1 MYQQINTGQV
11 AVEILAETCELHRAP
26 QGQSGSLL
34 PELILE
40 RALTENDQ
48 LEIGE
53 PCSDFRHCFEQVAMT
68 FAGNQLGDGGND
80 DIGVRQ
86 SELAPKGLAVRG
98 REECTSIDG
107 TADDAHAVRAES
119 CLAKDGGDVIRDRDY
134 LSKWPV
140 AKSGDQGRLR
150 VIHAPGDDGGNGCAG
165 RRQAAEEVSTAAAVA
180 VQDIRLF
187 VEYALPQA
195 KCEGEI
201 VITGTIDVAH
211 ADAGVARG
219 SIYAGAGSAHQCVV
233 DSAHLKCL
241 CQINYLLGAAIKMA
255 SGFDM
260 QYFHWAQNSSDN
272 QIRRMSATVTPVH
285 TPMMRQYMSI
295 KAEYPDMLVF
305 YRMGDFYELFYDD
318 AKRAAALMDITLTSR
333 GKSAGDPIPMAG
345 VPYHALEGYLA
356 KLVRKGESVAICEQ
370 IGDPATSK
378 GPVERK
384 VTRVVTPGTLTDEAL
399 LAEGR
404 DNAVAAIFEAQG
416 TYGLAWLDLAG
427 GRFRLTEVSGLE
439 ALAGELERVRPAEI
453 IIDEERELSATM
465 RPGVRVTGRPPWHFE
480 IDSATRLLCSQFKTR
495 DLAGFGCDG
504 LPRGVA
510 AAGALLQ
517 YVSDTQKIALPHL
530 RSISVQLSDDAV
542 VMDGPTRRN
551 LELEDSLS
559 DHHEH
564 TLAGVMDKCR
574 SPMGSRLLKRWIQRP
589 LRDKTV
595 LQARYQAIDT
605 VMLGRFTASLQD
617 QLQGIGDIE
626 RILSRVALRSARPR
640 DLTQLSSAL
649 AGIPSLRKSIEEAD
663 SPLIQALREQI
674 GKHPRERQ
682 LLQKALVDNP
692 PMLIRDGGVIAAG
705 YDDEL
710 DSLKAI
716 AENAD
721 QYLLDLESREKSRTG
736 ISTLKLGYNR
746 VHGYYIEISK
756 GQADKAPLDYVR
768 RQTLKGAER
777 YITPELKEFEEK
789 VLGARE
795 RALNRE
801 KQLYE
806 GLLDHLIDVLGEL
819 QVTAHGLA
827 ELDVLVCFA
836 ERAESLNLCRP
847 EIADQPCLEI
857 SGGRHLVVE
866 QVIDAPF
873 VCNDLSLNERQR
885 LLVITGPNMGGKS
898 TYMRQA
904 ALIAILAHIGSFVPA
919 DALKIGP
926 IDRIFTRIGAS
937 DDLAGGRST
946 FMVEMTETATILHNA
961 TESSLVLMDEIGRGT
976 STFDGLSLAWAAAHY
991 MGEQVRAFTM
1001 FATHYFELTA
1011 LANELPDCANVHLDA
1026 SEHDGE
1032 LIFLHAVKP
1041 GPANQSYGLQ
1051 VAALAGVPP
1060 QVIKRAKL
1068 FMATLESQ
1076 QQHISE
1082 SPQAQLP
1089 LSAPSD
1095 DDPLREQLAEI
1106 DPDSLSPR
1114 DALDALY
1121 KLKKLSDVEK

>member
-1 MYQQINTGQV
+1 
-11 AVEILAETCELHRAP
+11 
-26 QGQSGSLL
+26 
-34 PELILE
+34 
-40 RALTENDQ
+40 
-48 LEIGE
+48 
-53 PCSDFRHCFEQVAMT
+53 
-68 FAGNQLGDGGND
+68 
-80 DIGVRQ
+80 
-86 SELAPKGLAVRG
+86 
-98 REECTSIDG
+98 
-107 TADDAHAVRAES
+107 
-119 CLAKDGGDVIRDRDY
+119 
-134 LSKWPV
+134 
-140 AKSGDQGRLR
+140 
-150 VIHAPGDDGGNGCAG
+150 
-165 RRQAAEEVSTAAAVA
+165 
-180 VQDIRLF
+180 
-187 VEYALPQA
+187 
-195 KCEGEI
+195 
-201 VITGTIDVAH
+201 
-211 ADAGVARG
+211 
-219 SIYAGAGSAHQCVV
+219 
-233 DSAHLKCL
+233 
-241 CQINYLLGAAIKMA
+241 
-255 SGFDM
+255 
-260 QYFHWAQNSSDN
+260 
-272 QIRRMSATVTPVH
+272 MSANLTPVH

-305 YRMGDFYELFYDD
+305 YRMGDFYELFYAD
-318 AKRAAALMDITLTSR
+318 AKRAAELMDITLTSR

-404 DNAVAAIFEAQG
+404 DNAVAAVFKDQG
-416 TYGLAWLDLAG
+416 VVGLAWLDLAG
-427 GRFRLTEVSGLE
+427 GRFRLTEVAGDE
-439 ALAGELERVRPAEI
+439 ALAGELERVRPAELI
-453 IIDEERELSATM
+453 VDEEQKNPESVPA
-465 RPGVRVTGRPPWHFE
+465 GVRVTGRPPWHFD
-480 IDSATRLLCSQFKTR
+480 IDSATRLLCSQFKTK
-495 DLAGFGCDG
+495 DLAGFGCEEY
-504 LPRGVA
+504 PRGVT

-517 YVSDTQKIALPHL
+517 YVNDTQKTALPHL
-530 RSISVQLSDDAV
+530 QSITVERSDDAV

-551 LELEDSLS
+551 LELEESLS
-559 DHHEH
+559 GHQEH

-589 LRDKTV
+589 LRDQAI
-595 LQARYQAIDT
+595 LQARYQAVET
-605 VMLGRFTASLQD
+605 LMFGRLTGSLQD
-617 QLQGIGDIE
+617 QLAGIGDIE

-640 DLTQLSSAL
+640 DLRQLSAAL
-649 AGIPSLRKSIEEAD
+649 ERIPSLRKTIEASD
-663 SPLIQALREQI
+663 SPLLQSLREQI
-674 GKHPRERQ
+674 GVHPRERE
-682 LLQKALVDNP
+682 LLQKALVDSP

-710 DSLKAI
+710 DDLQSI

-756 GQADKAPLDYVR
+756 GQADKAPIDYVR

-777 YITPELKEFEEK
+777 YITPELKEFEDK
-789 VLGARE
+789 VLSARE
-795 RALNRE
+795 RALKRE
-801 KQLYE
+801 KHLYE
-806 GLLDHLIDVLGEL
+806 GLLDKLIDVLGDL
-819 QVTAHGLA
+819 QRSARGLA

-857 SGGRHLVVE
+857 RSGRHLVVE
-866 QVIDAPF
+866 QVIDTPF
-873 VCNDLSLNERQR
+873 VSNDLSLNENQK

-904 ALIAILAHIGSFVPA
+904 ALIVILANIGSFVPA
-919 DALKIGP
+919 DSIRIGP

-961 TESSLVLMDEIGRGT
+961 TEKSLVLMDEIGRGT

-991 MGEQVRAFTM
+991 MGEKVRAFTM

-1011 LANELPDCANVHLDA
+1011 LATELPDCANVHLDA
-1026 SEHDGE
+1026 SDYEGQ
-1032 LIFLHAVKP
+1032 LVFLHAVKP

-1060 QVIKRAKL
+1060 QVIERAKR

-1076 QQHISE
+1076 QQGVGE

-1089 LSAPSD
+1089 LSPPIE
-1095 DDPLREQLAEI
+1095 DDPLRDKLAEI

-1114 DALDALY
+1114 DALEAIY
-1121 KLKKLSDVEK
+1121 ELKNLE